1 MNPIY
6 DKACT
11 DVVGE
16 HPMHNEMPS
25 FNLIF
30 DTPEKSQSDG
40 ASKDAGADGDD
51 QVQFIGSRRASPTT
65 VTSLE
70 EGVSLC

>member
-1 MNPIY
+1 
-6 DKACT
+6 
-11 DVVGE
+11 
-16 HPMHNEMPS
+16 MPS

-70 EGVSLC
+70 EGVSLPLSERSSHSERKCK

>member
-1 MNPIY
+1 
-6 DKACT
+6 
-11 DVVGE
+11 
-16 HPMHNEMPS
+16 MPS

-30 DTPEKSQSDG
+30 DTLEKSQSDG

-51 QVQFIGSRRASPTT
+51 QVQFIGCRRASPTT